1 MNILEL
7 IHELKQT
14 YRNAIDFYEIKD
26 YRNFYR
32 YYGMCYVYEQLL
44 LEQNYSLTND
54 EILNKLSNWVDDL
67 DHKISLKWM
76 EERNANK

>member
-7 IHELKQT
+7 IHKLKET
-14 YRNAIDFYEIKD
+14 YRNAIDFYQIED

-44 LEQNYSLTND
+44 LELNYSLTND
-54 EILNKLSNWVDDL
+54 EILIKLSNWVDDL
-67 DHKISLKWM
+67 DHKICLKWM
-76 EERNANK
+76 EEKNANK